1 MAKIVKNG
9 IIYILISEIGNVSYF
24 GSTSQR
30 PSQRLGEHRYQYN
43 KFLAANPSTNPSAN
57 LSSFKVLKYPDYKM
71 VILDEYKNITK
82 EQLEINE
89 GYYIANNDCVNKNV
103 AGSTVVPCYAKNY
116 MKEYNAKKREAK
128 LKQLKN

>member
-43 KFLAANPSTNPSAN
+43 RFLNANSSAN
-57 LSSFKVLKYPDYKM
+57 LSCFEVLKYPDYKM

-103 AGSTVVPCYAKNY
+103 AGSTVVPCYARNY